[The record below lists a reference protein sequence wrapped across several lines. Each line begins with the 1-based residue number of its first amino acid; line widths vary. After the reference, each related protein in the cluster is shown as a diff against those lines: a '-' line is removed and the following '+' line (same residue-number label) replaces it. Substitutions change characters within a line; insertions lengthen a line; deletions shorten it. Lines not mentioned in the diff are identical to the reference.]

1 VVEILSENRDL
12 KPYIREAER
21 MLTQVDITR
30 LPCYELGME
39 KGMEQGMEKGRAAGA
54 TQARLAVA
62 RNLLNMLDDD
72 QIAETTGLSREDV
85 AKLRSGQ

>member
-1 VVEILSENRDL
+1 VVEILSENRNL

-30 LPCYELGME
+30 LPSYDWAWRRAW
-39 KGMEQGMEKGRAAGA
+39 KSAWSKAAGA

-62 RNLLNMLDDD
+62 RNLLNVLGDD

-85 AKLRSGQ
+85 VKLRSEQ

>member
-1 VVEILSENRDL
+1 
-12 KPYIREAER
+12 
-21 MLTQVDITR
+21 
-30 LPCYELGME
+30 
-39 KGMEQGMEKGRAAGA
+39 MEQGMEKGKAAGA

-85 AKLRSGQ
+85 VKLRSEQ